1 MSNPTTDEAQAT
13 EALPDQKS
21 VIEIVSEMGSN
32 LELDKALTAIMNSLG
47 KALHAGASSLLLLDE
62 SGSTLHFKTC
72 TGDKA
77 SEVKTFS
84 LPIGEG
90 IVGWVAKNGKPLLV
104 SDAQHDPRH
113 AKEIADKL
121 DFPCQSIM
129 AAPVRDG
136 GRTIGA
142 VEVINRTDGRPF
154 DEHDLSY
161 LMALSNLIG
170 IALRNAKVHTR
181 VQSENAELRQAL
193 EVQRPIIGNHP
204 LMREALDLVRKMAP
218 YDVTVLVTGESGTG
232 KELIARAIH
241 QLSSRAKGPFLPV
254 NCSAVP
260 DSLIES
266 ELFGHEKGAFTGA
279 ISERKGKFEL
289 ADGGTLFLDEIG
301 DMTLSA
307 QSKVLRAIEER
318 TFDRVGGSKHV
329 TSNARIVAATNK
341 DLRDQ
346 VEKSL
351 FREDLYYRLNELC
364 IPLPPLRN
372 RTEDI
377 LPLADYFIQNF
388 GRQFGKKIGGV
399 ANGARQLLQQ
409 YDWPGNVRELRNAMK
424 TAVILADGVAICP
437 EHLPLQIRS
446 AARLRRR
453 PRSESNGSL
462 ASAERDHILAIL
474 TEAEWNKTRAAGILD
489 ISRPTL
495 DAKIKAF
502 DLKKE

>member
-1 MSNPTTDEAQAT
+1 MAAPTA
-13 EALPDQKS
+13 DQTANTGIPPELTS
-21 VIEIVSEMGSN
+21 VIETVAEMGSS
-32 LELDKALTAIMNSLG
+32 LDLDGALSAIMTSLSR
-47 KALHAGASSLLLLDE
+47 ALCAEASSLLLLDQN
-62 SGSTLHFKTC
+62 GHTLHFKAC

-77 SEVKTFS
+77 TEVKRLS
-84 LPIGEG
+84 LQAGEG
-90 IVGWVAKNGKPLLV
+90 VAGWAAVNDKPLLV
-104 SDAQHDPRH
+104 ADARNDPRH
-113 AKEIADKL
+113 ARWIAEKL
-121 DFPCQSIM
+121 DFPCQSII
-129 AAPVRDG
+129 AAPVKEN
-136 GRTIGA
+136 GRVVGA
-142 VEVINRTDGRPF
+142 VEVINRLDGKPF
-154 DEHDLSY
+154 EQSDLNY
-161 LMALSNLIG
+161 LVALTYLIS
-170 IALRNAKVHTR
+170 IALRNAKVYTR
-181 VQSENAELRQAL
+181 VQSECAELRLAL
-193 EVQRPIIGNHP
+193 EVRRPIIGNHP
-204 LMREALDLVRKMAP
+204 LIREALELVRKMAP
-218 YDVTVLVTGESGTG
+218 YDVTVLITGESGTG

-241 QLSSRAKGPFLPV
+241 QVSPRAKGPFLPL
-254 NCSAVP
+254 NCSSVP
-260 DSLIES
+260 DTLIES
-266 ELFGHEKGAFTGA
+266 ELFGHERGAFTGA
-279 ISERKGKFEL
+279 IAERKGKFEL

-388 GRQFGKKIGGV
+388 GRQFGKRIGGV

-424 TAVILADGVAICP
+424 TAIILADGVAICP

-474 TEAEWNKTRAAGILD
+474 TETEWNKTRAAGILD

-495 DAKIKAF
+495 DAKIKTF